1 MTLLWVLNL
10 ADGRHTLLDMAERAG
25 QPFAAVRAAADAA
38 IAVGPPGSGVRGGID
53 FVDGCDPSI
62 VQRDKQRGGTAHA

>member
-38 IAVGPPGSGVRGGID
+38 VAVGLLAPVTESDTLRGDGSPAD
-53 FVDGCDPSI
+53 
-62 VQRDKQRGGTAHA
+62 TAARHSGWREKP

>member
-38 IAVGPPGSGVRGGID
+38 VAAGLLVPADPPPAGEG
-53 FVDGCDPSI
+53 
-62 VQRDKQRGGTAHA
+62 